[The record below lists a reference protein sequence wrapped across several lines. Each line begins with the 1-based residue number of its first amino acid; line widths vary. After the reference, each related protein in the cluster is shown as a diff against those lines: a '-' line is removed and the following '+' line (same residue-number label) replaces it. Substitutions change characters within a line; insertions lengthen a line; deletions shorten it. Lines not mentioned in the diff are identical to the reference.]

1 MPSGPYMAATNS
13 LTMPSEYIAA
23 DGGGGAAPPVL
34 NRPMR
39 GRGIPDTNATP
50 RASRTRAAAAR
61 TSEADT
67 CTGTAFTAGAVAAAA
82 AAATPAIGVVVRAV
96 DSADGNTTD
105 APDPAVLAAALRRPK
120 INGAAAGATVTTR
133 CSAAAAAAA
142 AAAAPVWRGSGALA
156 ARVLSGL
163 PPLLP
168 LPAADTVITR
178 SAWPAAS
185 QAAALRSLYT

>member
-1 MPSGPYMAATNS
+1 MPPGPYMAATTS

-67 CTGTAFTAGAVAAAA
+67 GTGTALTAGATSVVAAAA
-82 AAATPAIGVVVRAV
+82 AAATPAIGVVVHAV

-105 APDPAVLAAALRRPK
+105 APDRAVLAAALRRPK

-142 AAAAPVWRGSGALA
+142 AAPVWRGSGALA
-156 ARVLSGL
+156 ARVLSGP

-178 SAWPAAS
+178 SA
-185 QAAALRSLYT
+185 